1 LTSWAPWRGWAAG
14 WRCSRPMDNPVVL
27 GECLE
32 RGAVGTIAKMQGI
45 EGLVEADDTIAGR
58 DLMEPEARLI
68 AHARAS
74 RRLEHQQLE
83 PFRDLTPRGDEVL
96 RLMTAGNRATDIAR
110 MEFMAM
116 STSRTHIAAVL
127 NKLGVTSQVEAIA
140 LAHKCRWPPAIPLPP
155 DRRGP
160 GEAGGSA
167 GAGCGIRRGLSRGA
181 TAGRRSV
188 WRRCPVESL
197 PHRRA
202 ARSWP
207 QPSEARIDA
216 SEEPRGRERP
226 VRLGRGGPFGWSIG
240 RLRRR

>member
-1 LTSWAPWRGWAAG
+1 MPGA
-14 WRCSRPMDNPVVL
+14 
-27 GECLE
+27 
-32 RGAVGTIAKMQGI
+32 GAVGTIAKMQGI
-45 EGLVEADDTIAGR
+45 EGLVEAIDDAIAGR
-58 DLMEPEARLI
+58 DLMEPEARDGLI

-83 PFRDLTPRGDEVL
+83 PFRDLTPREDEVL
-96 RLMTAGNRATDIAR
+96 RLMIAGNRAADIAR

-116 STSRTHIAAVL
+116 PTSRTHIAAVL
-127 NKLGVTSQVEAIA
+127 NKLGASSQVEAIA

-188 WRRCPVESL
+188 W
-197 PHRRA
+197 
-202 ARSWP
+202 
-207 QPSEARIDA
+207 
-216 SEEPRGRERP
+216 
-226 VRLGRGGPFGWSIG
+226 
-240 RLRRR
+240 